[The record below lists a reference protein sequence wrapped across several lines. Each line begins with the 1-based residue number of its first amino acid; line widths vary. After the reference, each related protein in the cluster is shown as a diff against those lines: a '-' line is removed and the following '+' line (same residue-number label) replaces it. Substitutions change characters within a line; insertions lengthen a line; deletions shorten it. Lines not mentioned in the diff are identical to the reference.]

1 MTPAAFTSKGEPPR
15 PKSARGVN
23 GMSARADE
31 EVAATAAATRMR
43 ITRDIGSLQNGELR
57 WLRKR

>member
-1 MTPAAFTSKGEPPR
+1 
-15 PKSARGVN
+15 
-23 GMSARADE
+23 MSARADE